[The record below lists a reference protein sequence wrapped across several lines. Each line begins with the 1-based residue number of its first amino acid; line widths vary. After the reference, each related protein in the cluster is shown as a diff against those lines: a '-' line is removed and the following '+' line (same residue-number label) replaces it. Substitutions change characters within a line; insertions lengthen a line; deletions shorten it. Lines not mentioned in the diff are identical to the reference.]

1 MSAELVQYALL
12 IPIGWLMMWVKIL
25 SGRIDKMQAE
35 TYTKDE
41 TTEMIKLHLA
51 PIEKQLDN
59 VEKNTDEIK
68 DMIKDLVNDAKAK

>member
-1 MSAELVQYALL
+1 
-12 IPIGWLMMWVKIL
+12 
-25 SGRIDKMQAE
+25 MQAE